1 MSNIR
6 FDHFLAYTSAASID
20 DYLREYAAQGFIP
33 EERTVRHDPGLR
45 NGFVFV
51 GPEYLE
57 FLWVEDEALFA
68 AAEEEDRLAR
78 AAPRPFGIGLITD
91 DIHALHE
98 DWAAHGYSVPEVSS
112 KAARDAAPDAPPAW
126 SFQEVPGELLP
137 GAFCFA
143 LTYHARPRDA
153 VRQIRIAPN
162 TIYAVCGVTFV
173 AAGPKERATHWRDLL
188 APEQPVSRSESGFA
202 IWIGPHQA
210 TWLTP
215 KAYEAAYGLPW
226 APASHSAGELA
237 HLHLLAS
244 DLRRAKRMMEQ
255 AGRQPTP
262 IVASGEERLLV
273 APDPRDGFA
282 FVIQQQPVELWLQER
297 MVRTGEKLELAQE

>member
-1 MSNIR
+1 MSSVR
-6 FDHFLAYTSAASID
+6 FDHFLTYTSAASID

-78 AAPRPFGIGLITD
+78 AAPRPFGIGLIAD

-126 SFQEVPGELLP
+126 SFQDIPGELLP
-137 GAFCFA
+137 GALCFA
-143 LTYHARPRDA
+143 LTYHARPKDA
-153 VRQIRIAPN
+153 VRQTRIAPN

-173 AAGPKERATHWRDLL
+173 AAEPKERATHWRDLL
-188 APEQPVSRSESGFA
+188 APEQPVSRSESSFDV
-202 IWIGPHQA
+202 WIGPHQA
-210 TWLTP
+210 TWVTP
-215 KAYEAAYGLPW
+215 EAYETTYGLPW
-226 APASHSAGELA
+226 VPAAHPAGEIAL
-237 HLHLLAS
+237 LHLLAS

-255 AGRQPTP
+255 AGRRTAP
-262 IVASGEERLLV
+262 ISASGEERLLV
-273 APDPRDGFA
+273 MPDPRDGLA
-282 FVIQQQPVELWLQER
+282 FVVQQHPIELWLQER
-297 MVRTGEKLELAQE
+297 VVQTGEKLELVTN